1 MSWSLLVLLQLT
13 VLICLLSMCASETNS
28 LRDSRCF
35 LLFCQAPTSSRRC
48 CCSIHAYL
56 HTHIHTDIHTYIHWY
71 IHACMHAYMHTQ
83 PTHTGLYVH
92 VIAKELALSEA
103 TWCYWISVFSI
114 VYLAGLLF
122 GCKSITRTYSSTHNL
137 LRTNPSPSLFSFLL
151 SPCYLYLS
159 FAACWKKL
167 TCGVIRSFNFL
178 PGHLGK
184 TEATRN
190 SGFILRLL
198 V

>member
-1 MSWSLLVLLQLT
+1 MLLKLT
-13 VLICLLSMCASETNS
+13 VFVTAGV
-28 LRDSRCF
+28 F
-35 LLFCQAPTSSRRC
+35 
-48 CCSIHAYL
+48 CCSARHRLRRADAAVQYM
-56 HTHIHTDIHTYIHWY
+56 HTYIHTYIQTYIHTL
-71 IHACMHAYMHTQ
+71 IHACMHTCIHNLLIPVYTCM
-83 PTHTGLYVH
+83 LLR
-92 VIAKELALSEA
+92 KSWRCLEA